1 MRLKRSGN
9 LVTAYRS
16 TDGVNWTT
24 IGSDSVSL
32 PDQVYV
38 GIAAT
43 SHTAGATTSV
53 KADNFSAVQTAP
65 SPPPPPPNAA
75 PTVSLTTSGTSFV
88 APASIALNATAS
100 DAENQIARVE
110 FFSGTTRLATDTAAP
125 YSFTWTGVA
134 AGSYALK
141 AVVYDAQGASATSSI
156 VNVTVSAT
164 AAKPVTLTF
173 TTSAADA
180 AMATDYVLEFFAAT
194 ANPAT
199 ATPIKRQSLGKP
211 VLNAGTATV
220 DITTVFN
227 SLAAGNYIATVGA
240 VWSGGVSR
248 STAISVTR

>member
-1 MRLKRSGN
+1 M
-9 LVTAYRS
+9 
-16 TDGVNWTT
+16 
-24 IGSDSVSL
+24 
-32 PDQVYV
+32 
-38 GIAAT
+38 
-43 SHTAGATTSV
+43 
-53 KADNFSAVQTAP
+53 
-65 SPPPPPPNAA
+65 
-75 PTVSLTTSGTSFV
+75 
-88 APASIALNATAS
+88 
-100 DAENQIARVE
+100 
-110 FFSGTTRLATDTAAP
+110 
-125 YSFTWTGVA
+125 A